1 MFCFFLT
8 LFYDIVGK
16 YNNTHH
22 KTINMKT
29 IDVNSNSYPEYNV
42 DSNDKDPKLKIGYY
56 VRISKY
62 KNICHYV
69 KTFLIG
75 QKKFSYTENKKFSS
89 MDLCY
94 Y

>member
-1 MFCFFLT
+1 
-8 LFYDIVGK
+8 
-16 YNNTHH
+16 
-22 KTINMKT
+22 MKT

-75 QKKFSYTENKKFSS
+75 QKKFSYTENKNSVPWTYVII
-89 MDLCY
+89 DLNGEKIVGTFY
-94 Y
+94 EK